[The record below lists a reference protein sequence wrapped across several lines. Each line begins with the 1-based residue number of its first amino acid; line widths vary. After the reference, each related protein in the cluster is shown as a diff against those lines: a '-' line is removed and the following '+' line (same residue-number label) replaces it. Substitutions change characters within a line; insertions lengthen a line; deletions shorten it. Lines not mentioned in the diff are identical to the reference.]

1 MTLSTLC
8 RTGLALAAVLV
19 LAAAPA
25 SAQRQKPP
33 AGKQEKQDKNP
44 AAVTL
49 DVALSATKEILV
61 KQGFEV
67 VSVETLSDRQ
77 IVTYRAGNQGRGKG
91 KGPPVRMV
99 IRRVENRIVLDD
111 APEGLR
117 VEIGIRLGIK
127 L

>member
-1 MTLSTLC
+1 MTLGRLG
-8 RTGLALAAVLV
+8 RIGLALAAVFV
-19 LAAAPA
+19 LGAAPA
-25 SAQRQKPP
+25 WAQKQKPP
-33 AGKQEKQDKNP
+33 AGKQAKD
-44 AAVTL
+44 AAPVTL
-49 DVALSATKEILV
+49 AVALSATREVLV
-61 KQGFEV
+61 KQGYEV
-67 VSVETLSDRQ
+67 LKVETLSDRQ

-111 APEGLR
+111 APEGLK

>member
-1 MTLSTLC
+1 MTFGRLG
-8 RTGLALAAVLV
+8 RVGLALAAVVV
-19 LAAAPA
+19 LGAAPA
-25 SAQRQKPP
+25 WAQKEKEP
-33 AGKQEKQDKNP
+33 AGKRDRDP
-44 AAVTL
+44 ATVTL

-77 IVTYRAGNQGRGKG
+77 IVTYRAGNQGKGRG

-111 APEGLR
+111 APDALR
-117 VEIGIRLGIK
+117 IEIGVKLGIK

>member
-1 MTLSTLC
+1 MAFD
-8 RTGLALAAVLV
+8 RPGRIGLALLTVLV
-19 LAAAPA
+19 LGAAPA
-25 SAQRQKPP
+25 WAQKPKEP
-33 AGKQEKQDKNP
+33 AGKKDKDSG
-44 AAVTL
+44 AVTL
-49 DVALSATKEILV
+49 DVALSATKQVLV

-99 IRRVENRIVLDD
+99 IRRVEDRIVLDE
-111 APEGLR
+111 APDDLR
-117 VEIGIRLGIK
+117 IEIGVTLGIK

>member
-1 MTLSTLC
+1 MALGRLG
-8 RTGLALAAVLV
+8 RIGLALAAVVV
-19 LAAAPA
+19 LGAAPA
-25 SAQRQKPP
+25 WAQKQKEP
-33 AGKQEKQDKNP
+33 AGKKDKDP
-44 AAVTL
+44 ATVTL
-49 DVALSATKEILV
+49 DVALSATKQVLV

-67 VSVETLSDRQ
+67 VSVETFSDRQ

-111 APEGLR
+111 APDELKL
-117 VEIGIRLGIK
+117 EIGVTLGIK

>member
-1 MTLSTLC
+1 MALGRLG
-8 RTGLALAAVLV
+8 RIGLALAAVVV
-19 LAAAPA
+19 LGAAPA
-25 SAQRQKPP
+25 WAQKQKEP
-33 AGKQEKQDKNP
+33 AGKKDKEP
-44 AAVTL
+44 ATVTL
-49 DVALSATKEILV
+49 DVALSATKQVLV

-111 APEGLR
+111 APDELKL
-117 VEIGIRLGIK
+117 EIGVTLGIK

>member
-1 MTLSTLC
+1 MALGRLG
-8 RTGLALAAVLV
+8 RIGLALAAVVV
-19 LAAAPA
+19 LGAAPA
-25 SAQRQKPP
+25 WAQKQKEP
-33 AGKQEKQDKNP
+33 AGKKDKDP
-44 AAVTL
+44 ATVTL
-49 DVALSATKEILV
+49 DVALSATKQVLV

-91 KGPPVRMV
+91 KGPPMRMV

-111 APEGLR
+111 APDELKL
-117 VEIGIRLGIK
+117 EIGVTLGIK

>member
-1 MTLSTLC
+1 MTFG
-8 RTGLALAAVLV
+8 RIGRIGLALAAALV
-19 LAAAPA
+19 LGAAPA
-25 SAQRQKPP
+25 AAQKQKPP
-33 AGKQEKQDKNP
+33 AGKQDRPEGKP
-44 AAVTL
+44 ATVTL

-117 VEIGIRLGIK
+117 VEIGLRLGIK

>member
-1 MTLSTLC
+1 MAFGRLG
-8 RTGLALAAVLV
+8 RIGLALLTVLV
-19 LAAAPA
+19 LGAAPA
-25 SAQRQKPP
+25 WAQKQKEP
-33 AGKQEKQDKNP
+33 AGKKDKDP
-44 AAVTL
+44 GAVTL
-49 DVALSATKEILV
+49 DVALSATKQVLV

-111 APEGLR
+111 TPDELKL
-117 VEIGIRLGIK
+117 EIGVTLGIK

>member
-1 MTLSTLC
+1 MALGRLG
-8 RTGLALAAVLV
+8 RIGLALAAVVV
-19 LAAAPA
+19 LGAAPA
-25 SAQRQKPP
+25 WAQKQKEP
-33 AGKQEKQDKNP
+33 AGKKDKDP
-44 AAVTL
+44 ATVTL
-49 DVALSATKEILV
+49 DVALSATKQVLV

-111 APEGLR
+111 APDELKL
-117 VEIGIRLGIK
+117 EIGVTLGIK

>member
-1 MTLSTLC
+1 MTLSTLG

-19 LAAAPA
+19 LATAPA

-33 AGKQEKQDKNP
+33 AGRQEKQDKNP
-44 AAVTL
+44 AVVTL
-49 DVALSATKEILV
+49 DVALSATREILV

-111 APEGLR
+111 APEGLK